1 MRRTTTLVVFAG
13 AAALLLAGQALKV
26 TVNGKPDPAAIVRD
40 GKVFVSEDALRA
52 AGATVTRAGNS
63 VSVNFQPHAGR
74 NQVEAAE
81 GNQGEWLS
89 NGTWRLRVLKAEPAP
104 NPFGK
109 GPGFKVTLEMRNLAP
124 RALAPFASGL
134 DKLQFVDS
142 KGTTLS
148 FNQASFKDFFKEI
161 APGNGFTNEVLFG
174 DPSNVVTEVGD
185 PDKLLVLF
193 RTTGGNTLPN
203 FRVNLKSE

>member
-1 MRRTTTLVVFAG
+1 MRRSTPL
-13 AAALLLAGQALKV
+13 LLLAGLSALILANQTIKV
-26 TVNGKPDPAAIVRD
+26 TVNGKPDPAAIVKD

-52 AGATVTRAGNS
+52 AGANVSRSGNQ
-63 VSVNFQPHAGR
+63 VSITFQPNAGR

-81 GNQGEWLS
+81 GKIGDWLS
-89 NGTWRLRVLKAEPAP
+89 NGTWRLRVTKVEPAP
-104 NPFGK
+104 NAFGK
-109 GPGFKVTLEMRNLAP
+109 GPGFKVTLEMRNLSP

-134 DKLQFVDS
+134 DKLQLVDS

-148 FNQASFKDFFKEI
+148 FNQGSFKDFFKEI

-174 DPSNVVTEVGD
+174 DPANAVAEVGE

-193 RTTGGNTLPN
+193 RATGGKTLPN
-203 FRVNLKSE
+203 FRVDLRQ

>member
-1 MRRTTTLVVFAG
+1 MRRSTFLIAFASVSVLVL
-13 AAALLLAGQALKV
+13 AAQAIKV
-26 TVNGKPDPAAIVRD
+26 TVNGKPDPAAIVKD

-52 AGATVTRAGNS
+52 AGASVTKSNG
-63 VSVNFQPHAGR
+63 SVNITFQPTAGR

-81 GNQGEWLS
+81 GKVGDWLS
-89 NGTWRLRVLKAEPAP
+89 NGTWRLRVTKVETAP

-109 GPGFKVTLEMRNLAP
+109 GPGFKVTLEMRNLSP

-148 FNQASFKDFFKEI
+148 FNQGSFKDFFKEI

-174 DPSNVVTEVGD
+174 DPANAVAEVGD
-185 PDKLLVLF
+185 ADKLLVLF
-193 RTTGGNTLPN
+193 RATGGKTLPN
-203 FRVNLKSE
+203 FRVDLRP

>member
-1 MRRTTTLVVFAG
+1 MRRSTFLIAFAG
-13 AAALLLAGQALKV
+13 VSALLLATQATKV
-26 TVNGKPDPAAIVRD
+26 TVNGKPDPAAIVKD

-52 AGATVTRAGNS
+52 AGATVTKSNGA
-63 VSVNFQPHAGR
+63 VSITFQPTAGR

-81 GNQGEWLS
+81 GKVGDWLS
-89 NGTWRLRVLKAEPAP
+89 NGTWRLRVTKVEAAP

-109 GPGFKVTLEMRNLAP
+109 GPGFKVTLEMRNLSP

-134 DKLQFVDS
+134 DKLQLVDS

-148 FNQASFKDFFKEI
+148 FNQGSFKDFFKEI

-174 DPSNVVTEVGD
+174 DPANAVGEVGD

-193 RTTGGNTLPN
+193 RATGGKTLPN
-203 FRVNLKSE
+203 FRVDLLQ